1 MKWSSESPPVLPYQ
15 MLGEPTVPPPPPAG
29 KGSVFGDW
37 SNPATVEVGVTAHQ
51 LYSQITW
58 RFYDIFLGIVRT
70 RALPLAVDHTAPLE
84 ARELTRRMCVA
95 TTGDGV

>member
-70 RALPLAVDHTAPLE
+70 RALFPSV
-84 ARELTRRMCVA
+84 VA
-95 TTGDGV
+95 AALFEPP

>member
-1 MKWSSESPPVLPYQ
+1 

-58 RFYDIFLGIVRT
+58 RFYDIFLGIVRI
-70 RALPLAVDHTAPLE
+70 RALFPLAVDHTAPLE
-84 ARELTRRMCVA
+84 APRADRRLWVA